1 MRGGCGGELRDWPS
15 VTCTMPSRLVRI
27 AFMACM
33 AAMIAHSTILTD
45 KEELDKVENITYNT
59 VKKYMNL

>member
-1 MRGGCGGELRDWPS
+1 
-15 VTCTMPSRLVRI
+15 MPSRLVRI

-45 KEELDKVENITYNT
+45 KEELDKVENITYNK
-59 VKKYMNL
+59 VKI